1 MNTRRKLC
9 ADCHSGMQFGAYLT
23 ASRQKKLG
31 WLCLPCGTITEG
43 FGTLDV
49 VVTAAAS

>member
-1 MNTRRKLC
+1 MNTRHKLC
-9 ADCHSGMQFGAYLT
+9 ADCRSGMQFGSYVA
-23 ASRQKKLG
+23 ANRQKTLG

-49 VVTAAAS
+49 VVMAAAS